1 LCRSTNPNAASA
13 GFTLLEVLVALSV
26 VAIGLASIGKLVASS
41 VRGVRSIESHLIR
54 LETARAIMAA
64 LPDRDQLT
72 PGALSGEIADHSW
85 RIDVLPFA
93 ATDVGLLPSAQW
105 VPKAVVVTVSS
116 PTGAAMK
123 ISTIS
128 LRGKDQK

>member
-1 LCRSTNPNAASA
+1 
-13 GFTLLEVLVALSV
+13 VLVALSV
-26 VAIGLASIGKLVASS
+26 VAIGLASIGELVASS
-41 VRGVRSIESHLIR
+41 IRGVRSIESHLIR

-64 LPDRDQLT
+64 LADRDQLT

-116 PTGAAMK
+116 PTGVSMK

-128 LRGKDQK
+128 LRGKNPK